1 MLDTAKQELIKDGS
15 IILKAF
21 IVKDDDIVVIMMEYA
36 DDNEKDV
43 VRKKVK
49 EFVLNSGSKEYY
61 MVQEM
66 WVSRQKDDML
76 HVAPRR
82 DINKRE
88 AIAVIRHAPEKSDML
103 ILEFKR
109 DKDDKIIFSDK
120 EHVAEQQSSY
130 WNAWGDNGKK
140 MRDMIH
146 AHDIKVINKLKKQ
159 MADKF
164 KEEFFACKT
173 VEERMRVMMKMIE
186 ETKRMKSDQEKN
198 MLEDVKYE
206 NPRERN
212 G

>member
-15 IILKAF
+15 IMPKAF
-21 IVKDDDIVVIMMEYA
+21 IIKDAEIIVIMMEYA
-36 DDNEKDV
+36 DDDEKDMI
-43 VRKKVK
+43 RKKLK
-49 EFVLNSGSKEYY
+49 KFVLDSGSKEYY

-76 HVAPRR
+76 HVVPRR

-120 EHVAEQQSSY
+120 EQVAEQQSSY
-130 WNAWGDNGKK
+130 WNAWGDDGKK
-140 MRDMIH
+140 MRNMIQ
-146 AHDIKVINKLKKQ
+146 AHDAKVINKLKKQ
-159 MADKF
+159 MDDKF
-164 KEEFFACKT
+164 KEEFLACKT
-173 VEERMRVMMKMIE
+173 VEERMKVMIKIIE
-186 ETKRMKSDQEKN
+186 EVKRMKSDQEKN